1 MKHDAWQKI
10 SREVWLLVGAAVVAA
25 GCLLPL
31 SRMHDVQQ
39 RYRAVDQEL
48 MQVQSIAAQAQSL
61 RKLQSAPAGRPAEL
75 LQTTVMG
82 TLGSTAFVKVSGDTA
97 TLMLQQ
103 AEPAK
108 LAQGL
113 VVIRQNTS
121 ARFTAARLEM
131 QSGRVNGQLEMQ
143 WPAGQP

>member
-1 MKHDAWQKI
+1 MKPIALQKI
-10 SREVWLLVGAAVVAA
+10 STEVWALIGAVVVVA
-25 GCLLPL
+25 GVVWPW
-31 SRMHDVQQ
+31 SRMADMHQRHRAADQQ
-39 RYRAVDQEL
+39 L
-48 MQVQSIAAQAQSL
+48 MQVQSIAAQAQRL
-61 RKLQSAPAGRPAEL
+61 RAQQSAPAGRPAEL
-75 LQTTVMG
+75 LQTAVAG
-82 TLGSTAFVKVSGDTA
+82 TLGTTATVKVTGDAA

-103 AEPAK
+103 ADPAQ

-113 VVIRQNTS
+113 EAIRQNTA